1 MSNRASRLGTMP
13 RPALDRWRSPVA
25 DCIVTDPAR
34 LAFIFRTYP
43 EGDHGRPGILCV
55 QARSDTQ
62 KIRKTDG
69 DRDATNEDAD
79 EYVPDLEP
87 ETVALSKKRTM

>member
-1 MSNRASRLGTMP
+1 MSNRASRIGTMP

-43 EGDHGRPGILCV
+43 ESDQGRPGILCV

-62 KIRKTDG
+62 KIRKTDA
-69 DRDATNEDAD
+69 DRDPANEGAD
-79 EYVPDLEP
+79 EYTSDVEP
-87 ETVALSKKRTM
+87 ETVAAG

>member
-1 MSNRASRLGTMP
+1 MP

-34 LAFIFRTYP
+34 LAFIFSRYP
-43 EGDHGRPGILCV
+43 ESEQGRPGILCV

-62 KIRKTDG
+62 KIRKTDA
-69 DRDATNEDAD
+69 DRN
-79 EYVPDLEP
+79 VPDGGEDT
-87 ETVALSKKRTM
+87 ERTSVEDEEVVMVADPAIN